1 MSTPTRYKIALAAI
15 LAVSAALPAYATI
28 GNYNTPNGAPDGKLT
43 VIVPENQVIVVP
55 EREVPPVQDKVKGP
69 TELSNPSNIRFLSG
83 GVGADE
89 QQRLAAAEA
98 DYPLKITFARKDG
111 SFVSDVRVNFSDEK
125 GNDVLQIVTDGPIL
139 LVDLKPGTYIV
150 TATDGA
156 DSKEQKFT
164 LGKKHAFAIHF

>member
-1 MSTPTRYKIALAAI
+1 MNITSKKKLAIAAVLSMTIAA
-15 LAVSAALPAYATI
+15 PAFATI

-55 EREVPPVQDKVKGP
+55 ERELPPVQDKVKGP

-89 QQRLAAAEA
+89 QQRLKAAEA
-98 DYPLKITFARKDG
+98 DYPLKITFAREDG
-111 SFVSDVRVNFSDEK
+111 SFVSDVRVDFTDAK
-125 GNDVLQIVTDGPIL
+125 GGEVLKLVTDGPIL
-139 LVDLKPGTYIV
+139 LVDLKPGSYIV

-156 DSKEQKFT
+156 DTKEQKFT
-164 LGKKHAFAIHF
+164 LGNKHAFAIHF